1 MSKCINLIC
10 NKMTHCIKKT
20 FLKDFKSLSLDDD
33 SDTLKGKK
41 FSKGIKGNT
50 PYKIIQKSSFNSYA
64 PQGDYKHLENYNIFK
79 NFINKPLVKTYIEE
93 IFLPNKEIKDFQ
105 IKKIKGIYHQIKDDL
120 NALFTHLGMEL
131 KIPEAKYYL
140 SSDTFDI
147 TCNPATQRDLDIYTP
162 LLMLEW
168 WIYPKKF
175 IQKTSIKA
183 LTLVHDIEFRTESYT
198 QDRKGCPEYKNTK
211 SIVFSVDET
220 NFAYIRIVLHHE
232 FFHFIDFADD
242 QSYDDDEFENL
253 NEKGFEY
260 GEGGDSERQWI
271 KLDKNIRGFINHYST
286 TDLAEDRAEIYQY
299 LIGCPDEALNNGD
312 IIVRKKAK
320 RIKDFLNNFDK
331 EGIGNL
337 KNNFWNDLIDFRKHY
352 PYKEAVFQ
360 GNVSH

>member
-10 NKMTHCIKKT
+10 NRMTHCIKKT
-20 FLKDFKSLSLDDD
+20 FLKDFKSLSMDEE
-33 SDTLKGKK
+33 SDNLKGKK
-41 FSKGIKGNT
+41 FNKGIKGNT

-64 PQGDYKHLENYNIFK
+64 PQGDYKHMENYNIFK
-79 NFINKPLVKTYIEE
+79 NFINKPLVKRYIEE

-105 IKKIKGIYHQIKDDL
+105 IKKITGIYHQIKDDL

-147 TCNPATQRDLDIYTP
+147 TCNPATERDLDIYTP

-175 IQKTSIKA
+175 IQRTSIKA

-211 SIVFSVDET
+211 SIVYSVDET

-242 QSYDDDEFENL
+242 QSYDDDEFESL
-253 NEKGFEY
+253 NEGGFEY

-271 KLDKNIRGFINHYST
+271 KLDKNVRGFINHYST

-320 RIKDFLNNFDK
+320 RIKDFLNNFDN
-331 EGIGNL
+331 EGIGNI

>member
-1 MSKCINLIC
+1 MAKCINLLC
-10 NKMTHCIKKT
+10 NRMTHCIKKT
-20 FLKDFKSLSLDDD
+20 FSKEFSSLSEEEEV
-33 SDTLKGKK
+33 STLKGIKSNK
-41 FSKGIKGNT
+41 INKGNT

-64 PQGDYKHLENYNIFK
+64 PQGNYKKLENYNIFK
-79 NFINKPLVKTYIEE
+79 NFINKPLVKIYIEE
-93 IFLPNKEIKDFQ
+93 IFLPNKEIKEFQVKKITGIYDQ
-105 IKKIKGIYHQIKDDL
+105 IKEDL
-120 NALFTHLGMEL
+120 EALFSHLGMEL

-140 SSDTFDI
+140 STDSFEI
-147 TCNPATQRDLDIYTP
+147 TCSPATQRELDIYTP

-175 IQKTSIKA
+175 IQKAEIKA
-183 LTLVHDIEFRTESYT
+183 LTLVHDISFKTESYT

-211 SIVFSVDET
+211 SIVFSVDEN

-232 FFHFIDFADD
+232 FFHFIDYADD
-242 QSYDDDEFENL
+242 KSYDDDEFENL
-253 NEKGFEY
+253 NEEGFEY

-271 KLDKNIRGFINHYST
+271 KLDKNMKGFINHYST

-320 RIKDFLNNFDK
+320 RIQDFLNNFDK
-331 EGIGNL
+331 EGMGNP
-337 KNNFWNDLIDFRKHY
+337 KNNFWNNLIDFRRKY

-360 GNVSH
+360 GNASH

>member
-1 MSKCINLIC
+1 MSKCINLLC

-20 FLKDFKSLSLDDD
+20 FSKDLSSLSGEEEI
-33 SDTLKGKK
+33 KV
-41 FSKGIKGNT
+41 SKLNKINKGNT
-50 PYKIIQKSSFNSYA
+50 SYKIIQKSSFNSYA
-64 PQGDYKHLENYNIFK
+64 PQGNYKNLENYNIFK
-79 NFINKPLVKTYIEE
+79 NFMNKPLVKIYIEE

-105 IKKIKGIYHQIKDDL
+105 IKKIKGIYQQIKDDL
-120 NALFTHLGMEL
+120 DALFNHLGMEL

-140 SSDTFDI
+140 STDKFEI
-147 TCNPATQRDLDIYTP
+147 NCNPATQRDLYIYTP

-175 IQKTSIKA
+175 IQKASIKTM
-183 LTLVHDIEFRTESYT
+183 TLVHDIEFRTESYT
-198 QDRKGCPEYKNTK
+198 QDRKGCPEYKNTR
-211 SIVFSVDET
+211 SIVYSINET

-242 QSYDDDEFENL
+242 QSYDDDEFEKL

-271 KLDKNIRGFINHYST
+271 KLDKNTRGFINHYST

-320 RIKDFLNNFDK
+320 RVQDFLNNFDK
-331 EGIGNL
+331 DGIGNI
-337 KNNFWNDLIDFRKHY
+337 KNNFWNNLIDFRSKY

-360 GNVSH
+360 GNVFH

>member
-1 MSKCINLIC
+1 MSKCINLIY
-10 NKMTHCIKKT
+10 NRMTHCIKKT
-20 FLKDFKSLSLDDD
+20 FLKDFKSLSIDEE
-33 SDTLKGKK
+33 SDNLKGKK
-41 FSKGIKGNT
+41 INKGIKGNI

-64 PQGDYKHLENYNIFK
+64 LQGDYKHMENYNIFK

-105 IKKIKGIYHQIKDDL
+105 IKKIKGIYHQIKEDL

-147 TCNPATQRDLDIYTP
+147 TCNPATERDLDIYTP

-175 IQKTSIKA
+175 IQRTSIKA
-183 LTLVHDIEFRTESYT
+183 LTLVHDIEFRTDSYT

-242 QSYDDDEFENL
+242 QSYDDEEFESL
-253 NEKGFEY
+253 NEGGFEY

-271 KLDKNIRGFINHYST
+271 KLDKNMRGFINHYST

-331 EGIGNL
+331 EGIGNI
-337 KNNFWNDLIDFRKHY
+337 KNNFRNDLIAFRKHY

>member
-1 MSKCINLIC
+1 MSKCICLVF
-10 NKMTHCIKKT
+10 NKMTDCIRKT
-20 FLKDFKSLSLDDD
+20 FTKDLYKLSPDEDE
-33 SDTLKGKK
+33 SISLKG
-41 FSKGIKGNT
+41 SKNIKGNT

-64 PQGDYKHLENYNIFK
+64 PQGDYTKLENYNIFK
-79 NFINKPLVKTYIEE
+79 NFIKKPLVKTYIEE
-93 IFLPNKEIKDFQ
+93 IFLPNKLIKNFQIEKITGIYQEIKE
-105 IKKIKGIYHQIKDDL
+105 DL
-120 NALFTHLGMEL
+120 NALFSKLGMEL

-140 SSDTFDI
+140 STDSFEI
-147 TCNPATQRDLDIYTP
+147 TCNPATQRELDIYTP

-175 IQKTSIKA
+175 IKKSSLKTI
-183 LTLVHDIEFRTESYT
+183 TLVHNISFRTESYV

-232 FFHFIDFADD
+232 FFHFIDYADD
-242 QSYDDDEFENL
+242 QSYEDDEFEDL

-260 GEGGDSERQWI
+260 GDGGDSEREWI
-271 KLDKNIRGFINHYST
+271 KLDKDTKGFINHYST
-286 TDLAEDRAEIYQY
+286 TDLAEDKAEIYQY

-320 RIKDFLNNFDK
+320 RIQDFLNDFDK
-331 EGIGNL
+331 EGMGNPQ
-337 KNNFWNDLIDFRKHY
+337 NNFWNNLIDFRSKY

-360 GNVSH
+360 GNISH

>member
-1 MSKCINLIC
+1 MSKCINLVC

-20 FLKDFKSLSLDDD
+20 FLKDFKSLSLDDE

-271 KLDKNIRGFINHYST
+271 KLDKNVRGFINHYST

-331 EGIGNL
+331 EGIGNI

>member
-1 MSKCINLIC
+1 MSKCINFLC
-10 NKMTHCIKKT
+10 GKMTNCIKKT
-20 FLKDFKSLSLDDD
+20 FLKDFKRLSEDEELSSL
-33 SDTLKGKK
+33 K
-41 FSKGIKGNT
+41 FQKLNKNNKGNT

-64 PQGDYKHLENYNIFK
+64 PQGNYKKLENYNIFK
-79 NFINKPLVKTYIEE
+79 NFIKKPLVQTYIQE

-105 IKKIKGIYHQIKDDL
+105 IKKIKGIYEEIKEDL
-120 NALFTHLGMEL
+120 DALFLHLGMEL
-131 KIPEAKYYL
+131 KIPEAQYYL
-140 SSDTFDI
+140 STDTFEI
-147 TCNPATQRDLDIYTP
+147 TCNPATQTELDIYTP

-175 IQKTSIKA
+175 IKKSEIKA
-183 LTLVHDIEFRTESYT
+183 ITLVHDITFKTESYT
-198 QDRKGCPEYKNTK
+198 QDRKGCPEFKNTK
-211 SIVFSVDET
+211 SIVYSVDEN

-232 FFHFIDFADD
+232 FFHFIDYIDD
-242 QSYDDDEFENL
+242 QSYDDDIFEKL
-253 NEKGFEY
+253 NEEGFEY

-271 KLDKNIRGFINHYST
+271 KLDKNVKGFINHYST

-320 RIKDFLNNFDK
+320 RIQDILNEFDK
-331 EGIGNL
+331 EGIGNP
-337 KNNFWNDLIDFRKHY
+337 KNNFWNNLIDFRSKF

>member
-1 MSKCINLIC
+1 MSKCINLLC
-10 NKMTHCIKKT
+10 NKMTYCIKKT
-20 FLKDFKSLSLDDD
+20 FTKDFSRLSEDEE
-33 SDTLKGKK
+33 SDTLKDKK
-41 FSKGIKGNT
+41 FNKNNKGNI
-50 PYKIIQKSSFNSYA
+50 PYKIIQKSAFNSYA
-64 PQGDYKHLENYNIFK
+64 PQGNYKNLENYNIFQRFMK
-79 NFINKPLVKTYIEE
+79 KPLVKIYIEE

-105 IKKIKGIYHQIKDDL
+105 IQKITGIYDQIKEDL
-120 NALFTHLGMEL
+120 DELFSHLGMEL

-140 SSDTFDI
+140 STDTFEI

-175 IQKTSIKA
+175 IKRTTIKT
-183 LTLVHDIEFRTESYT
+183 LTLVHDIEFKTESYT

-260 GEGGDSERQWI
+260 GEGGDSERHWI
-271 KLDKNIRGFINHYST
+271 KLDKNVKGFINHYST

-320 RIKDFLNNFDK
+320 RIQDFINNFDK
-331 EGIGNL
+331 EGIGNI
-337 KNNFWNDLIDFRKHY
+337 KNNFWNNLIDFRKKY

>member
-1 MSKCINLIC
+1 MSKCICLVF
-10 NKMTHCIKKT
+10 NKMTDCIRKT
-20 FLKDFKSLSLDDD
+20 FTKDLYKLSPDEDE
-33 SDTLKGKK
+33 SISLKG
-41 FSKGIKGNT
+41 SRNNKGNT

-64 PQGDYKHLENYNIFK
+64 PQGDYTKLENYNIFK
-79 NFINKPLVKTYIEE
+79 NFIKKPLVKTYIEE
-93 IFLPNKEIKDFQ
+93 IFLPNKEIKNFQ
-105 IKKIKGIYHQIKDDL
+105 IEKITGIYQEIKEDL
-120 NALFTHLGMEL
+120 NALFSKLGMEL

-140 SSDTFDI
+140 STDSFEI
-147 TCNPATQRDLDIYTP
+147 TCNPATQRELDIYTP

-175 IQKTSIKA
+175 IKKSSLKTI
-183 LTLVHDIEFRTESYT
+183 TLVHNISFRTESYV

-232 FFHFIDFADD
+232 FFHFIDYADD
-242 QSYDDDEFENL
+242 QSYEDDEFEDL

-260 GEGGDSERQWI
+260 GDGGDSEREWI
-271 KLDKNIRGFINHYST
+271 KLDKDTKGFINHYST
-286 TDLAEDRAEIYQY
+286 TDLAEDKAEIYQY

-320 RIKDFLNNFDK
+320 RIQDFLNDVDK
-331 EGIGNL
+331 EGMGNPQ
-337 KNNFWNDLIDFRKHY
+337 NNFWNNLIDFRSKY

-360 GNVSH
+360 GNISH

>member
-10 NKMTHCIKKT
+10 NRMTHCIKKT
-20 FLKDFKSLSLDDD
+20 FLKDFKSLSMDEE
-33 SDTLKGKK
+33 SDNLKGKK
-41 FSKGIKGNT
+41 FNKGIKGNT

-64 PQGDYKHLENYNIFK
+64 PQGDYKHMENYNIFK
-79 NFINKPLVKTYIEE
+79 NFINKPLVRTYIEE

-105 IKKIKGIYHQIKDDL
+105 IKKITGIYHQIKDDL

-147 TCNPATQRDLDIYTP
+147 TCNPATERDLDIYTP

-175 IQKTSIKA
+175 IQRTSIKA

-211 SIVFSVDET
+211 SIVYSVDET

-242 QSYDDDEFENL
+242 QSYDDDEFESL
-253 NEKGFEY
+253 NEGGFEY

-271 KLDKNIRGFINHYST
+271 KLDKNVRGFINHYST

-331 EGIGNL
+331 EGIGNI

>member
-1 MSKCINLIC
+1 MTKCIGLLC
-10 NKMTHCIKKT
+10 NKMTYCIKKS
-20 FLKDFKSLSLDDD
+20 FLNDFSSLTEDEESSAFKGSKLNKSH
-33 SDTLKGKK
+33 
-41 FSKGIKGNT
+41 KGNA
-50 PYKIIQKSSFNSYA
+50 PYKVIQKSAFNSYSF
-64 PQGDYKHLENYNIFK
+64 QGNYKKLENYNLFK
-79 NFINKPLVKTYIEE
+79 NFIKKPIVQTYIQE

-105 IKKIKGIYHQIKDDL
+105 IKKINGIYEEIKEDL
-120 NALFTHLGMEL
+120 EALFSHLGLEL
-131 KIPEAKYYL
+131 KIPDAKYYL
-140 SSDTFDI
+140 ASDTFEI

-168 WIYPKKF
+168 WIYPKEF
-175 IQKTSIKA
+175 IKKTSLKA
-183 LTLVHDIEFRTESYT
+183 LTLVHDITFKTDSYT

-211 SIVFSVDET
+211 SIVFSADET

-232 FFHFIDFADD
+232 FFHFIDFIDD
-242 QSYDDDEFENL
+242 GSFEDDEFEKL
-253 NEKGFEY
+253 NEEGFEY

-271 KLDKNIRGFINHYST
+271 KLDKNTRGFINHYST

-320 RIKDFLNNFDK
+320 RIQDFINNFDK
-331 EGIGNL
+331 EGIGNI
-337 KNNFWNDLIDFRKHY
+337 KNNFWNNLIDFRKKY

>member
-1 MSKCINLIC
+1 MYKCVNLLFRRLKDC
-10 NKMTHCIKKT
+10 FRKT
-20 FLKDFKSLSLDDD
+20 FSKEFGKLSSDDEESMSL
-33 SDTLKGKK
+33 
-41 FSKGIKGNT
+41 
-50 PYKIIQKSSFNSYA
+50 KIIQKSSFNSYA
-64 PQGDYKHLENYNIFK
+64 PQGDYTKLENYNIFK

-93 IFLPNKEIKDFQ
+93 IFLPNKEIKSFQ
-105 IKKIKGIYHQIKDDL
+105 IKKISGIYQEIKEDL
-120 NALFTHLGMEL
+120 DALFSQLGIEL

-140 SSDTFDI
+140 STDSFEI
-147 TCNPATQRDLDIYTP
+147 TCNPATERELDIYTP

-175 IQKTSIKA
+175 IKKSSLKTI
-183 LTLVHDIEFRTESYT
+183 TLVHNISFKTESYT
-198 QDRKGCPEYKNTK
+198 QDRKGCPEFKNTK

-232 FFHFIDFADD
+232 FFHFVDYADD
-242 QSYDDDEFENL
+242 QSYEDEEFESL

-260 GEGGDSERQWI
+260 GDGGDSEREWI
-271 KLDKNIRGFINHYST
+271 KLDKNTKGFINHYST

-299 LIGCPDEALNNGD
+299 LIGCPDEALNNLD

-320 RIKDFLNNFDK
+320 RIQDFLNNFDK

-337 KNNFWNDLIDFRKHY
+337 KNNFWNNLIDFRNKY

-360 GNVSH
+360 GNISH

>member
-271 KLDKNIRGFINHYST
+271 KLDKNVRGFINHYST

-331 EGIGNL
+331 EGIGNI

>member
-1 MSKCINLIC
+1 MAKCISILYNRMF
-10 NKMTHCIKKT
+10 NCIKKKL
-20 FLKDFKSLSLDDD
+20 LKDFSSI
-33 SDTLKGKK
+33 SEEEESATLKG
-41 FSKGIKGNT
+41 SKNNKNNKGNI

-64 PQGDYKHLENYNIFK
+64 PQGNYKKLENYNIFK
-79 NFINKPLVKTYIEE
+79 NFIKKPLVKTYIEE

-105 IKKIKGIYHQIKDDL
+105 YEKIKGIYGQIKEDL
-120 NALFTHLGMEL
+120 DALFSHLGIEL
-131 KIPEAKYYL
+131 KIPEANYYL
-140 SSDTFDI
+140 STDTFEI
-147 TCNPATQRDLDIYTP
+147 TCDPAKEKELDIYTP

-175 IQKTSIKA
+175 IQKAEIKT
-183 LTLVHDIEFRTESYT
+183 LTLVHDITFKTESYT

-232 FFHFIDFADD
+232 FFHFIDYIDD
-242 QSYDDDEFENL
+242 QSYEDEEFENL

-271 KLDKNIRGFINHYST
+271 KLDKNVKGFINHYST

-299 LIGCPDEALNNGD
+299 LIGCPDEALNNED

-320 RIKDFLNNFDK
+320 RIQDFLNNFDK
-331 EGIGNL
+331 EGIGNI
-337 KNNFWNDLIDFRKHY
+337 KNNFWNNLIDFRSKF
-352 PYKEAVFQ
+352 PYKEAVFK